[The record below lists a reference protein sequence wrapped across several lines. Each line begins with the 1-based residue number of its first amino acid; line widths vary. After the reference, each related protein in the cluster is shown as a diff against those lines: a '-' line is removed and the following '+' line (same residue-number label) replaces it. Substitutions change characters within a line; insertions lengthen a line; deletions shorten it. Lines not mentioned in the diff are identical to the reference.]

1 MWRYRNAAHYLAG
14 ALTALSAL
22 VSWVLPLVGAGVFLV
37 YELQEDKILHDE
49 AYPDILEFAI
59 GYFTTCAI
67 LIGRA
72 IWAGKILTTG

>member
-1 MWRYRNAAHYLAG
+1 MKYRNSFHYLAG

-22 VSWVLPLVGAGVFLV
+22 VSWSLVLTGALVFLV

-59 GYFTTCAI
+59 GYFTACAI
-67 LIGRA
+67 MIVRRLA
-72 IWAGKILTTG
+72 I